1 MDGAHQRCSSHLKK
15 RAASGYNQG
24 METTAPFD
32 WFGWVGLPLLIFAAR
47 IVDVSLGTLRIILVA
62 RGRRRIAP
70 LLGFLEVLI
79 WITAISQIMRGA
91 QTFTAYLG
99 YAAGFAAGN
108 YVGMALENRLALG
121 RVIVRAILA
130 SGGEEMVARLRQ
142 AGFGVTCVHGEG
154 AHGPVLLIYTIV
166 ERRDLPAVSA
176 LMHAVAPKAFITV
189 EDLRSVEAGVFPTAG
204 QHRNVFQRQKSK

>member
-1 MDGAHQRCSSHLKK
+1 
-15 RAASGYNQG
+15 
-24 METTAPFD
+24 METLANFD
-32 WFGWVGLPLLIFAAR
+32 WFAWVGLPLLIFAAR
-47 IVDVSLGTLRIILVA
+47 IVDVSLGTVRIILVA

-130 SGGEEMVARLRQ
+130 QGGAEMVARLRE
-142 AGFGVTCVHGEG
+142 AGYGVTCVHGEG
-154 AHGPVLLIYTIV
+154 AHGPVLLVYTIV
-166 ERRDLPAVSA
+166 ERRDLPAVTS
-176 LMHAVAPKAFITV
+176 LMHAVSPKAFITV
-189 EDLRSVEAGVFPTAG
+189 EDLRSVEAGVFPANG
-204 QHRNVFQRQKSK
+204 QAEKVFFRTKSK